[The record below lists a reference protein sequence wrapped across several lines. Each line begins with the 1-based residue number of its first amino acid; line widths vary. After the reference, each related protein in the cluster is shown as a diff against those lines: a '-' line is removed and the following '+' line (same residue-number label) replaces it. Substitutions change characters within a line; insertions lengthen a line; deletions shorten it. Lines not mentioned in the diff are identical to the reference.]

1 MNSAV
6 QVLEK
11 QIAIGQ
17 AEHDHV
23 AALGQFSV
31 KPGQQLQ
38 YVGLEICR
46 LGRFARVASADIV
59 SDEFQEEEDGMVV
72 VRISLQ
78 GFDVAPRVS

>member
-31 KPGQQLQ
+31 KPGKQL
-38 YVGLEICR
+38 
-46 LGRFARVASADIV
+46 
-59 SDEFQEEEDGMVV
+59 
-72 VRISLQ
+72 
-78 GFDVAPRVS
+78 